1 MLRLHTIHTICTSE
15 TKGIIIHRSFCV
27 RNVPNA
33 SAPLWRWRFARCF
46 PPIGART
53 ETRACCLAETP
64 PRIVKNRPVGTPQAN
79 LVRLA
84 PSKDPG
90 KHLVGSEKGSL
101 FDAHPRTVMPPYKQ
115 TDMVGPS
122 GSGEKAGSRLE
133 VSAGPSSLGT
143 RKAAA
148 VPVRTKSGLKRKPGP
163 GRTCNKFTKTGRMR
177 QCRDPAAPKR
187 ARTAFNFFLRDFRKT
202 YLVSHAWNLPRLPS
216 RPWPRDARS
225 SRSRFC

>member
-1 MLRLHTIHTICTSE
+1 
-15 TKGIIIHRSFCV
+15 
-27 RNVPNA
+27 
-33 SAPLWRWRFARCF
+33 
-46 PPIGART
+46 
-53 ETRACCLAETP
+53 
-64 PRIVKNRPVGTPQAN
+64 
-79 LVRLA
+79 
-84 PSKDPG
+84 
-90 KHLVGSEKGSL
+90 
-101 FDAHPRTVMPPYKQ
+101 MPPYKQ

-216 RPWPRDARS
+216 RALASRCAEFAVSVLLTFQTTTFAHRTQRRS
-225 SRSRFC
+225 TRRRQESLR